1 MKKVLFL
8 LAVAGMFTFAACNN
22 NTEATEETT
31 DSVCATAV
39 EEVVAEETIDTTA
52 VAVEEVATEAAAE
65 EVVAE

>member
-39 EEVVAEETIDTTA
+39 EEVAEEIIDTTA
-52 VAVEEVATEAAAE
+52 VAVEEVATEAAE

>member
-22 NTEATEETT
+22 NTEATEENI
-31 DSVCATAV
+31 DSVCETVV
-39 EEVVAEETIDTTA
+39 EEVVAEENIDTNA
-52 VAVEEVATEAAAE
+52 VAVEEVAAE

>member
-22 NTEATEETT
+22 NTEATEETN
-31 DSVCATAV
+31 DSVCETVV
-39 EEVVAEETIDTTA
+39 EEVVAEEQPIDTTA
-52 VAVEEVATEAAAE
+52 VAVEEVATE